1 MKPLFLARLALVAL
15 ALGLAFAFSSCAS
28 LGSKVDPG
36 TSFEIDAPSE
46 NVLWAV
52 AGQELQRL
60 DFPVGSDADPAKR
73 VMLTGWRTSLA
84 PFRGKGHRERAELR
98 FESLGSTRFRVKVR
112 IEREN
117 NMNITR
123 PIDPSFAEWEA
134 AGLDEATAN
143 VLIQR
148 IKGRLGEQ
156 LEIGPDQRRP
166 KF

>member
-1 MKPLFLARLALVAL
+1 MKSFLDRLALVAL
-15 ALGLAFAFSSCAS
+15 ALVLSLSSSGCAS
-28 LGSKVDPG
+28 TGAKDEAG
-36 TSFEIDAPSE
+36 QKFEIDAPSE

-60 DFPVGSDADPAKR
+60 DFPVGSEADPAKR

-98 FESLGSTRFRVKVR
+98 FESLGSARFRIHVS

-117 NMNITR
+117 NMNLSR
-123 PIDPSFAEWEA
+123 PIDPSYAEWEA
-134 AGLDEATAN
+134 AGQDEATAI

-148 IKGRLGEQ
+148 IKGRMGEK
-156 LEIGPDQRRP
+156 LDVGPEQRRP
-166 KF
+166 AF